1 MKRQWYKKLWPWIIV
16 SIVAHIALIGMV
28 YRPVPTNDEE
38 GALYEVMLLYRE
50 PPPASAEQ
58 PAQEK
63 EETRAE
69 AFSEIQSEAPEKEE
83 KEPPEVEMLPETEL
97 LTPPPEHETPSGDMK
112 ETLHPDPPPTDRM
125 LRISKEGVKKPQPP
139 DVTPV
144 MEGLRRRIEEAL
156 AYPYAARKRG
166 LQGVV
171 SLTLRLDERGN
182 LIGLEVKES
191 SGYAVL
197 DDAATRLVEKV
208 VPYPHGLGTP
218 LSVDIPIRYSLV
230 N

>member
-1 MKRQWYKKLWPWIIV
+1 MKGQWYKKLWPWIIV
-16 SIVAHIALIGMV
+16 STAAHIALIGMV
-28 YRPVPTNDEE
+28 YRPVTTTEQE
-38 GALYEVMLLYRE
+38 GVLHEVTLLYRE
-50 PPPASAEQ
+50 PPPASAGA

-69 AFSEIQSEAPEKEE
+69 ASPEIQGEAPEKEE
-83 KEPPEVEMLPETEL
+83 KEPPEVEMLPQTEL
-97 LTPPPEHETPSGDMK
+97 LIPPVEHETPPGEMK
-112 ETLHPDPPPTDRM
+112 DTLHPDLPPTGRTM
-125 LRISKEGVKKPQPP
+125 RISKEGVKEPQPP
-139 DVTPV
+139 DMTPV

-156 AYPYAARKRG
+156 AYPYVARKRG

-208 VPYPHGLGTP
+208 VPYPHGLGTSF
-218 LSVDIPIRYSLV
+218 SVDIPIRYSLV